1 METESKGRFF
11 TELPM
16 ETQDI
21 LKNIDFPVKRN
32 DIIGQARKSGAT
44 SDILRELGMLS
55 DRQYNSAED
64 VAKELHIIY
73 MGIPA

>member
-1 METESKGRFF
+1 METESKSKF

-16 ETQDI
+16 ETQEI

-32 DIIGQARKSGAT
+32 DIIGQARKSRAIP
-44 SDILRELGMLS
+44 DILRELGMLP

-64 VAKELHIIY
+64 VARELHIIY
-73 MGIPA
+73 IGIPA